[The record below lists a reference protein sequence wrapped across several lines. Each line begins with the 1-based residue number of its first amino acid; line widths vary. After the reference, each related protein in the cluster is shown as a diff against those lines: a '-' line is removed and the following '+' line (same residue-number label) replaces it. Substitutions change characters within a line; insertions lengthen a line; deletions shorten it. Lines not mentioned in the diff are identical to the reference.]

1 MLRFLSSAL
10 PLPLG
15 DCLALTVSVMSF
27 CCQEEGGIQEWDKE
41 SRRGGQ
47 SGGSPAREVAPH
59 PGPVCTGSHPALGPG
74 AREEQVPEPPGRG
87 LRERGGLS
95 GPRRACLSAAGPSS
109 LLSGADGCGLE
120 VTWGLEEVAGGSS
133 ALAGDAE
140 KLGPSGLVG
149 TGALRPCSA
158 VPGPRAWPATSVTL
172 RGRSSAPADSWAAL
186 DEPESSRSPLAT
198 MRVAGAPCG
207 LDAEG
212 GLD

>member
-1 MLRFLSSAL
+1 MPSLCLSC
-10 PLPLG
+10 P
-15 DCLALTVSVMSF
+15 SVARKRVASKSGTRRV
-27 CCQEEGGIQEWDKE
+27 EGAGRAEGHQ
-41 SRRGGQ
+41 RG
-47 SGGSPAREVAPH
+47 RWR
-59 PGPVCTGSHPALGPG
+59 PALGLSAQG
-74 AREEQVPEPPGRG
+74 AIQPWAQGLGRSRCQNHLEGGCGRGAACRAPAAPAFRPPG
-87 LRERGGLS
+87 LV
-95 GPRRACLSAAGPSS
+95 PCLV
-109 LLSGADGCGLE
+109 GADGCGLE

-186 DEPESSRSPLAT
+186 DEPESSRSPPAT